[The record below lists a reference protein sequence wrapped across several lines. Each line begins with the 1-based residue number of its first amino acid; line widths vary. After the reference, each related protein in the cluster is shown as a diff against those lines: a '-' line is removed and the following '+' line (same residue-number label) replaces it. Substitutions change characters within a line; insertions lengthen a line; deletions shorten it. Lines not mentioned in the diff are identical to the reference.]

1 MPVTLISGAEMRRLE
16 KDAFLAGA
24 DPLITMEHA
33 AEGVVSHLFQM
44 DASPSALFVCGTGNN
59 GADGLAAARL
69 ARLRGAKCAVTLLGD
84 MKIDEGK
91 RNLRYLKY
99 LDVPV
104 SDVFPD
110 RPASLGFNCVV
121 DALWGT
127 GFSGAPRG
135 RGREWIEKINLCGL
149 PVLSVDIPSGMD
161 ADTGETLGECVNAD
175 RTVTFH
181 ALKTGLYLSPRGEMC
196 GERFVWDIGFLHTE
210 KGFEALTEEDL
221 PRLLPPPPSTLH
233 KGQAGRVLVLAG
245 SKGKAGAAAM
255 CALGALR
262 AGAGLVTIACPDEII
277 PILQTLVPNAMC
289 VSVGDAL
296 ASMPAFDVLA
306 AGCGLGL
313 GKEQRDHLLSF
324 LARAD
329 RAVLDAD
336 GLTLLAGSPF
346 SLPPICV
353 LTPHVGEGA
362 RLLGTDSAA
371 VLADL
376 VGSADTIAKKY
387 RATVLLKS
395 AVSVIADGKA
405 SYLNIAG
412 SPALAKGGTGDALCG
427 VTAACHCGAE
437 NAAAAARLAALR
449 VGIAGEKGARLYGTR
464 SMLTG
469 EMLSLLR

>member
-1 MPVTLISGAEMRRLE
+1 MPVTLITGAEMRRLE
-16 KDAFLAGA
+16 KEAFLAGA
-24 DPLITMEHA
+24 DPLIAMEHA
-33 AEGVVSHLFQM
+33 AEGVVNHLFQM
-44 DASPSALFVCGTGNN
+44 DASPSALFVCGRGNN

-69 ARLRGAKCAVTLLGD
+69 ARLRGAKCAVSLLGD
-84 MKIDEGK
+84 MKTDEGK
-91 RNLRYLKY
+91 RNLDYLKY
-99 LDVPV
+99 LGVPV

-110 RPASLGFNCVV
+110 HPASLGFTCVV

-127 GFSGAPRG
+127 GFSGAPEG
-135 RGREWIEKINLCGL
+135 RGGEWIEKINLCGL

-161 ADTGETLGECVNAD
+161 ADTGAVMGECVRAD

-181 ALKTGLYLSPRGEMC
+181 APKTGLYLSPRADLC

-210 KGFEALTEEDL
+210 NGLEALTEEDL

-233 KGQAGRVLVLAG
+233 KGRAGRVLVLAG
-245 SKGKAGAAAM
+245 SNGKAGAAAM

-262 AGAGLVTIACPDEII
+262 AGAGLVTVACPEEII
-277 PILQTLVPNAMC
+277 PILQALVPNAMC

-296 ASMPAFDVLA
+296 SSMPAFDVLA
-306 AGCGLGL
+306 AGCGMGL
-313 GKEQRDHLLSF
+313 GQDKRDILLSF

-336 GLTLLAGSPF
+336 ALTLLAGSPF
-346 SLPPICV
+346 PLPPKCI
-353 LTPHVGEGA
+353 LTPHIGEGA

-371 VLADL
+371 VLADP
-376 VGSADTIAKKY
+376 VGSADAIAKKY
-387 RATVLLKS
+387 RAAVLLKS
-395 AVSVIADGKA
+395 AVSVITDGNKA
-405 SYLNIAG
+405 YLNIAG

-427 VTAACHCGAE
+427 VAAACLCGAE
-437 NAAAAARLAALR
+437 DAAAAARLAALR
-449 VGIAGEKGARLYGTR
+449 VGIAGEKGARRYGTR

>member
-1 MPVTLISGAEMRRLE
+1 MPVTLITGAEMRRLE

-24 DPLITMEHA
+24 DPLIAMEHA

-44 DASPSALFVCGTGNN
+44 AASPSALFVCGTGNN

-69 ARLRGAKCAVTLLGD
+69 ALGRGAKCAVSLLGE
-84 MKIDEGK
+84 MKSDEGK
-91 RNLRYLKY
+91 RNLAYLKY
-99 LDVPV
+99 LGVPI
-104 SDVFPD
+104 SDAFPD
-110 RPASLGFNCVV
+110 SPASLGCNCVV

-135 RGREWIEKINLCGL
+135 RGREWIEKINSCGL

-161 ADTGETLGECVNAD
+161 ADTGAIAGNCVRAD

-181 ALKTGLYLSPRGEMC
+181 ALKTGLYLGPRSDLC
-196 GERFVWDIGFLHTE
+196 GERFLWDIGFLHTE
-210 KGFEALTEEDL
+210 TGLEALTEEDL

-262 AGAGLVTIACPDEII
+262 AGAGLVTVACPDEIV
-277 PILQTLVPNAMC
+277 PILQALVPNAMC
-289 VSVGDAL
+289 VSIGDAL
-296 ASMPAFDVLA
+296 SSMPAFDSLA
-306 AGCGLGL
+306 AGCGMGL
-313 GKEQRDHLLSF
+313 GKEQTEILASF
-324 LARAD
+324 LARAEK
-329 RAVLDAD
+329 AVLDAD
-336 GLTLLAGSPF
+336 ALTLLAGSSL
-346 SLPPICV
+346 SLPPMCV

-362 RLLGTDSAA
+362 RLLGTDSAS

-376 VGSADTIAKKY
+376 AGNADMIAKKY

-395 AVSVIADGKA
+395 AVSVITDGNVM
-405 SYLNIAG
+405 YLNITG

-427 VTAACHCGAE
+427 VTAACLCGTSDPAG
-437 NAAAAARLAALR
+437 AARLAALR
-449 VGIAGEKGARLYGTR
+449 VGIAGEKGARLYGMR